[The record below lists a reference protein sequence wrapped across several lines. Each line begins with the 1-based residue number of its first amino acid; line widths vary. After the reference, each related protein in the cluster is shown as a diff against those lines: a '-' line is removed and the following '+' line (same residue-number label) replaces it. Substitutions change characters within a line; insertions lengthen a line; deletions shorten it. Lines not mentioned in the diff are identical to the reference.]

1 MLVQPDE
8 LGSSS
13 VEHEGVAALETEAEN
28 NLLPQE
34 GEKKKAHKK
43 MCLVFFFGFN
53 CLTIDPSTASLRG
66 SSSKDSVKQQSI

>member
-34 GEKKKAHKK
+34 GEKKKAHKE
-43 MCLVFFFGFN
+43 MCLVFFW
-53 CLTIDPSTASLRG
+53 LLLSHH
-66 SSSKDSVKQQSI
+66 